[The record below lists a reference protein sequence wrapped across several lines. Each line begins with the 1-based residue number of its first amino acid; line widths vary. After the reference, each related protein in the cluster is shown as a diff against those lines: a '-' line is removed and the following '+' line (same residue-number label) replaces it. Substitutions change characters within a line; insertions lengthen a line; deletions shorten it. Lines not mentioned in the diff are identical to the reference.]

1 MNFWKRSILA
11 QLVSY
16 FTLLSVLTVGIVA
29 LAAYKRARDSLE
41 RSVIDRLTVASDLK
55 EFQLANWVTSQRE
68 NVLLISLLPEVQAQ
82 VAKLITTENDDP
94 RHAQAYQTL
103 REYFTGLSKVKP
115 DIRDISVT
123 TNGGFVVLSLKHP
136 ELEGR
141 YSPLGEP
148 TTYFTRQN
156 AGSVVPNFYRS
167 PATGRAAITFATP
180 LLDSQNVQMGA
191 LTVDLDLS
199 TVDNL
204 IRRDTGLG
212 ETAETY
218 LVGKSGT
225 KTVFISRKEDG
236 NDAAVDSDKLGV
248 HSTGIDDAIAKL
260 DVEGEATNYAGVQVV
275 GVYRWLTNQNLALVT
290 EISQYEAFRPAR
302 QLAREILQIGLS
314 SAGLLLVAVYLLSR
328 RITQPI
334 LSIADTAIRVSEG
347 ETDLQTPVL
356 TEDEI
361 GILARAFN
369 QMTEQVRRSNRELA
383 ESNQM
388 LEQRVDEATQDL
400 QDTLAYIA
408 SIIDNMADG
417 LLVTDYVGRIRRFN
431 PVLLR
436 MYEIPATFAPE
447 LIGEPC
453 QEIFGEAISDLI
465 AATLGSDEPAVMVEV
480 ELAGQRVGRAS
491 ATAIRSETNNTRS
504 ALAQSYLGVVILIQD
519 ITTAKEVDRMKTDF
533 ISTVSHELRTPLT
546 SVLGFAKIIKKKF
559 QDVIVPVIQSDEKP
573 VKRNIKQI
581 SENIDVIVEEGE
593 RLTQLINDL
602 LDLAKMEAGRT
613 DWNMEMIAVEEV
625 VRRAITATTALFEQK
640 QLNLQQEIAPNLPPV
655 LGDSNRLIQVVINL
669 LSNAVKFTPH
679 GSVTCRVYLKDNFV
693 VVSVVD
699 SGIGIAKADQPKVFE
714 KFKQVGDTLVDKPT
728 GTGLGLPISKE
739 IVEHHGGEMWVDSE
753 LGKGSTF
760 SFSLPLTSV
769 PLPNVPLSNVPLPTQ
784 STLPPEPAL
793 DKTIDG
799 TIPAVNPA
807 DVSQFE
813 TLLQR
818 LRQHMDNPNQV
829 QSDRPKT
836 VLVVDDDA
844 NIRRLLRCNL
854 EPEGYRVEEAATG
867 VEAIAQ
873 IKKVQPDLIILDVI
887 MPDLSGFDVAAVLK
901 HDPQTHHIPIMI
913 LSSFEDRERGLQLGV
928 DCYLTKPIDTNALM
942 REVEKL
948 VSQPLSDQTILVMDE
963 DASTINPFTTELQRR
978 GHQVILVHNSQ
989 DLIDKIRTLRP
1000 HIVIANIDA
1009 AKYQTI
1015 IQTLRSEIGLDNLV
1029 FFLLADRETSPA
1041 SQTSQE

>member
-41 RSVIDRLTVASDLK
+41 RSVIARLTVASDLK
-55 EFQLANWVTSQRE
+55 EFQLANWVTAQRE
-68 NVLLISLLPEVQAQ
+68 NVLLISLLQEVQEQ
-82 VAKLITTENDDP
+82 VATLITTENSDP
-94 RHAQAYQTL
+94 RHIKAYQTL

-115 DIRDISVT
+115 DIRDISIT
-123 TNGGFVVLSLKHP
+123 TNGGFVVFSFKNK

-156 AGSVVPNFYRS
+156 AASVVPNFYRS
-167 PATGRAAITFATP
+167 SATGKAAITFATP
-180 LLDSQNVQMGA
+180 LLDPQNVQMGA

-199 TVDNL
+199 AVDNL

-236 NDAAVDSDKLGV
+236 EASTTGTDKLKFHDGV
-248 HSTGIDDAIAKL
+248 HSQGINDAIAKL
-260 DVEGEATNYAGVQVV
+260 DVQGEATNYAGVPVV

-369 QMTEQVRRSNRELA
+369 QMTEQVRQSNRELA

-400 QDTLAYIA
+400 QDALAYIA

-417 LLVTDYVGRIRRFN
+417 LLVTDYKGRIRRFN

-436 MYEIPATFAPE
+436 MYEIPATFATE
-447 LIGEPC
+447 LIGESC
-453 QEIFGEAISDLI
+453 HDIFGEAISDLI
-465 AATLGSDEPAVMVEV
+465 ATTLSSDEPAVMIEV
-480 ELAGQRVGRAS
+480 ELAGKRVGRAS
-491 ATAIRSETNNTRS
+491 ATAIHNETKNTRS
-504 ALAQSYLGVVILIQD
+504 DLAQSYLGVVILIQD
-519 ITTAKEVDRMKTDF
+519 ITTAKEIDRMKTDF

-546 SVLGFAKIIKKKF
+546 SVLGFAKIIRKKF
-559 QDVIVPVIQSDEKP
+559 QDVIVPAIQNDEKP
-573 VKRNIKQI
+573 VKRNIRQI

-625 VRRAITATTALFEQK
+625 VKRAITATTALFEQK
-640 QLNLQQEIAPNLPPV
+640 QLELNQEIEPGLPLV
-655 LGDSNRLIQVVINL
+655 MGDSNRLIQVVINL
-669 LSNAVKFTPH
+669 LSNAVKFTPQ
-679 GSVTCRVYLKDNFV
+679 GSVTCRVKLKDNFV
-693 VVSVVD
+693 FVSVAD
-699 SGIGIAKADQPKVFE
+699 NGIGIAQADQPKVFE
-714 KFKQVGDTLVDKPT
+714 KFKQVGDTLIDKPT

-739 IVEHHGGEMWVDSE
+739 IVEHHGGTMWVESE

-760 SFSLPLTSV
+760 FFSLPLS
-769 PLPNVPLSNVPLPTQ
+769 SVPLPTQ
-784 STLPPEPAL
+784 STSPSEDGSTAEALPVVDP
-793 DKTIDG
+793 DG
-799 TIPAVNPA
+799 VAH
-807 DVSQFE
+807 FE

-818 LRQHMDNPNQV
+818 LRQHMDSPGKK
-829 QSDRPKT
+829 SDRPKT

-854 EPEGYRVEEAATG
+854 EPEGYQIEEAMNG
-867 VEAIAQ
+867 VEAISQ

-901 HDPQTHHIPIMI
+901 NDPQTHHIPIMI
-913 LSSFEDRERGLQLGV
+913 LSSFEDRERGLQLGI
-928 DCYLTKPIDTNALM
+928 DCYLTKPIDTDALM

-948 VSQPLSDQTILVMDE
+948 VAQPHAGQAIVVMDE
-963 DASTINPFTTELQRR
+963 DASIIHPFTTELQRR
-978 GHQVILVHNSQ
+978 GHQVISVHNSQ

-1009 AKYQTI
+1009 TKYQAI
-1015 IQTLRSEIGLDNLV
+1015 IQTLRSEIGLDHLV
-1029 FFLLADRETSPA
+1029 FFLLADREA
-1041 SQTSQE
+1041 SQHSQE